1 MAELRAFSAS
11 AQSAASDIAAQ
22 EEMRQRD
29 ESQRREKERQRDME
43 RMQMTRQLAPYN
55 IAADQC
61 QLVGKGSFGRVF
73 RFCKFP
79 PRRIALK
86 LVDYSKEKAEQH
98 GNIRQTV
105 KFEAQ
110 LGKMMGELGVGPH
123 VYSVQ
128 FDDVNKTALIG
139 MEFMDINLHTFFKK
153 SAPVLEGALE
163 DLEQRLT
170 RVLDRMAR
178 AGIKCL
184 DLKPENV
191 MVNVDKV
198 GNIDKVRIIDFDTR
212 FCQQHE
218 SIQNNPENAILAMK
232 TMLAAV
238 THKVKKTLLFVEDLA
253 SLDDAMID
261 ALLED
266 KLFTGLA
273 KHYLQCAKDAID
285 EKACIK
291 KKLDALVSDA
301 RDAKSVASSEG
312 SSPGKRKASGE
323 LSP

>member
-1 MAELRAFSAS
+1 
-11 AQSAASDIAAQ
+11 
-22 EEMRQRD
+22 MR
-29 ESQRREKERQRDME
+29 KF
-43 RMQMTRQLAPYN
+43 APYN
-55 IAADQC
+55 IDADDC
-61 QLVGKGSFGRVF
+61 QLVGKGTFGHVF

-79 PRRIALK
+79 TRRIALK
-86 LVDYSKEKAEQH
+86 MVDYANEKPEDFERVRRTIQY
-98 GNIRQTV
+98 
-105 KFEAQ
+105 EAQ
-110 LGKMMGELGVGPH
+110 LGKMMGEIGVGPQ

-128 FDDVNKTALIG
+128 FDDRNKTALIG
-139 MEFMDINLHTFFKK
+139 MEFMDMDLKTFFKK
-153 SAPVLEGALE
+153 RAPVMEDVLE

-198 GNIDKVRIIDFDTR
+198 GNIDKVRVIDFDTR
-212 FCQQHE
+212 FCRQDV
-218 SIQNNPENAILAMK
+218 SIQKDPGTAILAMK

-238 THKVKKTLLFVEDLA
+238 THKMKKTLLFVEDLA

-261 ALLED
+261 ALLDD
-266 KLFTGLA
+266 KMFVGIA

-291 KKLDALVSDA
+291 KKLDVLVSDA
-301 RDAKSVASSEG
+301 RAAKSVSETSSEI
-312 SSPGKRKASGE
+312 STPGKRKMAHM
-323 LSP
+323 SP